1 MSVRI
6 VSGRRLAIAGVTT
19 AAIFSTLGTQPAD
32 ALATLTPVLK
42 APSTSPYSVAG
53 GCAPAAGA
61 TTNLNQLTYVIEG
74 TASATSTKAG
84 VYAVSTGVTCT
95 IRKKSNNAVVGSI
108 SGVLPGPNSLAAG
121 TITVQLTDV
130 VKLCWVG
137 VAHFSDNYIRTEPE
151 KCA

>member
-1 MSVRI
+1 MSVHH
-6 VSGRRLAIAGVTT
+6 VSGRRLLVAGVTT
-19 AAIFSTLGTQPAD
+19 AAIFGALGTQPAN

-42 APSTSPYSVAG
+42 APSTSSYSVAG
-53 GCAPAAGA
+53 GCTPSAGV

-108 SGVLPGPNSLAAG
+108 SGVLPGPVGITAG
-121 TITVQLTDV
+121 PITVQLTDV

-137 VAHFSDNYIRTEPE
+137 VAHFSDNYTRTEPE
-151 KCA
+151 QCA